1 VSTESLQAAASV
13 RAIRLPFLALLAVAA
28 TIVAAGL
35 GCGDSDDDAAP
46 TGATSSPQPP
56 PPGTSTPTETG
67 GIDPLEGAG
76 TDPVIALPTSD
87 TTALLEH
94 VAIGRHEGFD
104 RVVFRFRNVVPGY
117 RITYVDP
124 PLVEDGSGARV
135 DVEGNAFVLIRMEP
149 ASGFDLETAEGVL
162 VYKGPRRLSGAEA
175 GTSVV
180 REVVRTGD
188 FEAVLSW
195 AVGLDD
201 RVDFR
206 VTMLQGPPRLVV
218 DFRNH

>member
-1 VSTESLQAAASV
+1 VIATV
-13 RAIRLPFLALLAVAA
+13 AV
-28 TIVAAGL
+28 
-35 GCGDSDDDAAP
+35 GCGDSQDDAS
-46 TGATSSPQPP
+46 ATSATSAPQPQP
-56 PPGTSTPTETG
+56 DPAETTTSGTD

-76 TDPVIALPTSD
+76 RDPVIALPTSD
-87 TTALLEH
+87 RTGLLEH

-104 RVVFRFRNVVPGY
+104 RIVFRFRTVLPGY

-124 PLVEDGSGARV
+124 PLIEDGSGARV
-135 DVEGNAFVLIRMEP
+135 DVEGSAFVLVRMEP
-149 ASGFDLETAEGVL
+149 ASGFDLETAEGVM
-162 VYKGPRRLSGAEA
+162 VYTGPRRLSGTDA

-195 AVGLDD
+195 AVGLSD
-201 RVDFR
+201 RVDYR
-206 VTMLQGPPRLVV
+206 VTKLQDPPRLVV

>member
-1 VSTESLQAAASV
+1 VTTT
-13 RAIRLPFLALLAVAA
+13 P
-28 TIVAAGL
+28 
-35 GCGDSDDDAAP
+35 
-46 TGATSSPQPP
+46 GATTTT
-56 PPGTSTPTETG
+56 GTTTEATETG

-87 TTALLEH
+87 TTGLLEH

-124 PLVEDGSGARV
+124 PLIEDGSGARV
-135 DVEGNAFVLIRMEP
+135 DVEGSAFLLIRMEP
-149 ASGFDLETAEGVL
+149 ASGFDLETDEGVL
-162 VYKGPRRLSGAEA
+162 VYKGPRRLSGADA
-175 GTSVV
+175 GASVV

-195 AVGLDD
+195 AVGLSDPVD
-201 RVDFR
+201 YRVLK
-206 VTMLQGPPRLVV
+206 LQNPPRLVV